1 MEKSVLQKGINLGG
15 WLSQYKEYDHHH
27 FATFIQE
34 PDIKR
39 IADWGFDHIRL
50 PVDYPIL
57 ESDSHP
63 GKLLESSLGYIYT
76 CLEWCKKSGVRV
88 ILDLHKAPG
97 YAFDN
102 QEANQLEQNAEMQ
115 GRFLNLWS
123 AIAKEFS
130 SVDSDLLAFE
140 LLNEVNFSSP
150 EIWNDI
156 IQRTLQVLRTL
167 DSDRLIL
174 LGGNCYCSVDCLSDL
189 RVFNDPEILYKFH
202 FYLPFSV
209 THQKAYW
216 VQGLHAFNQLVEYP
230 GEAVGLRSFLDR
242 NPEYC
247 NRLIEEAGV
256 IFDRSYLLHRLKPAI
271 QFSKNMDRPIHCGEF
286 GVIDRAAMKT
296 RKNWIRDII
305 SLFVENEIG
314 YAYWTYKEMDFGL
327 VDIAGNVIDQE
338 LVNILAGN
346 KE

>member
-1 MEKSVLQKGINLGG
+1 MLFRS
-15 WLSQYKEYDHHH
+15 
-27 FATFIQE
+27 
-34 PDIKR
+34 
-39 IADWGFDHIRL
+39 
-50 PVDYPIL
+50 
-57 ESDSHP
+57 
-63 GKLLESSLGYIYT
+63 
-76 CLEWCKKSGVRV
+76 
-88 ILDLHKAPG
+88 
-97 YAFDN
+97 
-102 QEANQLEQNAEMQ
+102 
-115 GRFLNLWS
+115 
-123 AIAKEFS
+123 
-130 SVDSDLLAFE
+130 
-140 LLNEVNFSSP
+140 
-150 EIWNDI
+150 
-156 IQRTLQVLRTL
+156 
-167 DSDRLIL
+167 
-174 LGGNCYCSVDCLSDL
+174 LGGNYYCSVDCLSDL
-189 RVFNDPEILYKFH
+189 RIFDDDEVLYKFH

-230 GEAVGLRSFLDR
+230 GEAIGLKSFLDR

-247 NRLIEEAGV
+247 NRLIEDVDV

-271 QFSKNMDRPIHCGEF
+271 QFSKNTDQPIHCGEF

-296 RKNWIRDII
+296 RKNWTRDII